1 MEKRK
6 GRDRLCV
13 TPLDKLDEP
22 PSLLELRRQVDALI
36 PRVDLPEAIL
46 EVQAWTGF
54 ADEFH
59 HVSERATQVE
69 DLALSVCAVLT
80 AEACNINLEPVVR
93 NEIPALSYARLAWV
107 QQNHIRAE
115 TLSSANARLVSEQSR
130 IPIVRAWGGGE
141 VASADGLRFVVP
153 VKTLHSGLNRKY
165 FPGQRGVTYYNFISN
180 QFSGFHGIV
189 IPGTLGESPYLLDGL
204 LEHNTEL
211 QPEQIITDTAGYSD
225 LIFGLFWLLGFQFS
239 PRLADLGDARYWRI
253 DKHARYGVLNG
264 VARHCLQREL
274 ITENWDEF
282 LRVAGSLKMGTVKPS
297 ELIRG
302 LQRGHKISTLGRAI
316 GELGRIP
323 KTLHLL
329 NYIADA
335 DYRRHCLTQLNR
347 HESRN
352 GLARHVFHG
361 QKGELRQRYR
371 EGQEDQLGALGLVVN
386 ALVLWTTRYMDKALD
401 HLRSQGRG
409 RETGGRGAAL
419 AAGQQVL
426 QHPRSVSLYC
436 HRRCRAARGAAVA
449 SQPQGL
455 RTGNTHRLS
464 QKPLPDGSTIQEVPA
479 RMALTHS

>member
-1 MEKRK
+1 M
-6 GRDRLCV
+6 
-13 TPLDKLDEP
+13 
-22 PSLLELRRQVDALI
+22 

-54 ADEFH
+54 ADEFR
-59 HVSERATQVE
+59 HVSERRIQVE
-69 DLALSVCAVLT
+69 DLALSACAVLT

-93 NEIPALSYARLAWV
+93 NEIPALSCARLAWV

-115 TLSSANARLVSEQSR
+115 TLSHANARLVHAQSR
-130 IPIVRAWGGGE
+130 IPLVKAWGGGE

-153 VKTLHSGLNRKY
+153 VKTLHGGLNRKY

-204 LEHNTEL
+204 LEHRTEL

-225 LIFGLFWLLGFQFS
+225 VIFGLFWLLGFQFS
-239 PRLADLGDARYWRI
+239 PRLADLGDARYWRM
-253 DKHARYGVLNG
+253 DKNARYGVLNG

-329 NYIADA
+329 NYISDP

-352 GLARHVFHG
+352 GLARHLFHG

-401 HLRSQGRG
+401 HLRSQG
-409 RETGGRGAAL
+409 
-419 AAGQQVL
+419 V
-426 QHPRSVSLYC
+426 
-436 HRRCRAARGAAVA
+436 AVKPEDVA
-449 SQPQGL
+449 
-455 RTGNTHRLS
+455 RLS
-464 QKPLPDGSTIQEVPA
+464 PLASKYFNVLGRYHFTVTDDAVRRGELRRLRNPTAFEQEILIA
-479 RMALTHS
+479 